1 MTAPSITKAP
11 ISGKVA
17 NGTIGGTAV
26 ALITWVL
33 TYFIPAWQS
42 GIPGPLQ
49 ALLPGVLG
57 AAGFYISG
65 FASKHQAT
73 TDEII
78 AAVRKGEVVVA
89 QIEAVLHPAAG
100 SGRTGKGI

>member
-1 MTAPSITKAP
+1 MTSTPGKAP

-26 ALITWVL
+26 ALITWAL

-57 AAGFYISG
+57 AAGFYITG
-65 FASKHQAT
+65 FASRHQAT
-73 TDEII
+73 TDEVI
-78 AAVRKGEVVVA
+78 AAVRKGEVVIA
-89 QIEAVLHPAAG
+89 EIEAVLHPPV
-100 SGRTGKGI
+100 